1 MPREFRNAR
10 EQLSVSTSDLSE
22 SQFSNTKLEK
32 STFDDVNLRQ
42 TSFHNV
48 NLSEAS
54 FNDIN
59 LANASIENANVSG
72 MRIEGVLL
80 SELMKAHRTRSKL
93 KPSIVIFAQNL
104 ARVAT
109 FYEQVAAMSEVHSAG
124 GHVVLES
131 DHLQLVIHTIS
142 HSVEVSDPPKIREN
156 AAMKLCLPVASIA
169 NAREAARKLG
179 GMVGPEADEWEALGF
194 RACDGYDPEGN
205 VIQVREPAS

>member
-1 MPREFRNAR
+1 MTNEFRNAR
-10 EQLSVSTSDLSE
+10 EPLSVKASDLSE
-22 SQFSNTKLEK
+22 SQFSDTRLEK

-54 FNDIN
+54 FSDVN

-72 MRIEGVLL
+72 MRIEGVLV

-93 KPSIVIFAQNL
+93 KPGIVIFARDV

-124 GHVVLES
+124 GHVALES
-131 DHLQLVIHTIS
+131 EHLQLVIHVIS
-142 HSVEVSDPPKIREN
+142 QRVEVSDPPKVREN
-156 AAMKLCLPVASIA
+156 ASMKLCLPVSSIA
-169 NAREAARKLG
+169 GARETARKLG

-194 RACDGYDPEGN
+194 RACDGHDPEGN